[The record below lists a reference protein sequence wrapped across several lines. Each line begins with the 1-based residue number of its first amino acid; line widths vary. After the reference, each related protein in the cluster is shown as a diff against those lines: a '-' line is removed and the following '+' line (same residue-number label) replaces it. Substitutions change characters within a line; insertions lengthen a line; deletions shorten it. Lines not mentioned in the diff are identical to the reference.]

1 MRGSSVSILE
11 VDTHPSGAIS
21 ALPCPLDTSSR
32 TQAECYEVD
41 LVTLPVVKTHHIVS
55 LKDDFMAAVRCW
67 GHCWLRPPKE
77 MKYKGRK
84 ILSYT
89 IFWAF
94 FALVV
99 AHSVVSDS
107 LWPQGLQ
114 HARLPCPSSSPGAN
128 LNSCSLSRWC
138 HPTISSSVV
147 PFSSCFQSFPAPG
160 SFLIS

>member
-1 MRGSSVSILE
+1 MLFQ
-11 VDTHPSGAIS
+11 
-21 ALPCPLDTSSR
+21 PCPALWTWVLGLKLSAMKWTWSPFLLSR
-32 TQAECYEVD
+32 H
-41 LVTLPVVKTHHIVS
+41 KHIVS
-55 LKDDFMAAVRCW
+55 LKDDFMAAVCRW

-99 AHSVVSDS
+99 VYSVVSDS

-128 LNSCSLSRWC
+128 WNSCPVSWWC

-147 PFSSCFQSFPAPG
+147 PFSSCPQSFPASG